1 MSHNLLK
8 SLRLSIFLLQ
18 LTVAFTTY
26 RAAAAMTSD
35 DPPPWPVALRNQ
47 IAQLADVSFR
57 IGRTAAPQCP
67 ATFAGTGLS
76 LDYIQAYDKADRAA
90 VAALLSMADTPQ
102 VAAVAADSP
111 AQLAGV
117 RPGDAIITI
126 DGTDV
131 ADLLATSAEPSLFA
145 DTLEQ
150 RLAETPEGVPVRLG
164 LLRDGAVLELNIAPV
179 RVCAVRVVIKTEKTI
194 EGYTDGNNIAI
205 SSGLIKFSQNASELA
220 LFVGHEMAHVIHR
233 DGKARNL
240 KERRQMEDRA
250 DVAGA
255 NLMSC
260 AGYDLETGLNFW
272 VRFSARDWL
281 GWARVPTHHSPTKRV
296 ALMRQAAP
304 TFSCSNFSPSAQ
316 ANNLPTH

>member
-18 LTVAFTTY
+18 LTVAFTTC
-26 RAAAAMTSD
+26 RAAAATTSGD
-35 DPPPWPVALRNQ
+35 SPPWPVTLRSQ
-47 IAQLADVSFR
+47 IAQLTDVSFR
-57 IGRTAAPQCP
+57 IGRNAARQCP

-76 LDYIQAYDKADRAA
+76 LDYIQAYDKADRTA
-90 VAALLSMADTPQ
+90 VAELLGMTDRPQ

-111 AQLAGV
+111 ARLADV
-117 RPGDAIITI
+117 RPGDAIVTI

-131 ADLLATSAEPSLFA
+131 IDLLATSAEPSLFA

-150 RLAETPEGVPVRLG
+150 RLAETPEGVPVKLE
-164 LLRDGAVLELNIAPV
+164 LLRDGIMIDANIAPV
-179 RVCAVRVVIKTEKTI
+179 RVCAVRVVIKTDKTI
-194 EGYTDGNNIAI
+194 EGYTDGHNIAI

-250 DVAGA
+250 DITGA

-260 AGYDLETGLNFW
+260 AGYDLEAGLGFW
-272 VRFSARDWL
+272 TRFSARDWL
-281 GWARVPTHHSPTKRV
+281 GWARAPTHRSPTKRV
-296 ALMRQAAP
+296 ALMRQATS
-304 TFSCSNFSPSAQ
+304 TFTCSNSSPSTEV
-316 ANNLPTH
+316 NNPPVR